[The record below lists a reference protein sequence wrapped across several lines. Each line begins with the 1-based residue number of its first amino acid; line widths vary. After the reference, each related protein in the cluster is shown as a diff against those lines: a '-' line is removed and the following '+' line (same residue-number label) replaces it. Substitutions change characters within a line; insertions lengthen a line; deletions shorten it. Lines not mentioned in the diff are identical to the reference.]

1 MTQYAFFFD
10 ESRCIDCRACAI
22 ACRDWNGIEPGPV
35 KWLRRFTWEEG
46 VFPEVKMHYL
56 FASCFHCEQPLC
68 LEACPNNALYKEE
81 RFGAVLV
88 DEARCQGA
96 HQCWIACPYGVPQF
110 ADDAPGTKMSKC
122 TMCIDRLVQG
132 QMPVCVNSCP
142 TRALDF
148 GPLEEMKARY
158 GDLQALA
165 GMPDPSE
172 TRPSIVFK
180 PASPKRQLVPY
191 DAGKALRLFGQ
202 RGEQLSPLYT
212 DPAAVT
218 EIPDGVVGK
227 DKLVLKA
234 PSIVEALAAT
244 RSDEW

>member
-22 ACRDWNGIEPGPV
+22 ACRDWNGIEPGAV

-46 VFPEVKMHYL
+46 SFPETKMHYL
-56 FASCFHCEQPLC
+56 FVSCFHCQQPLC
-68 LEACPNNALYKEE
+68 LEACPNNALYKED

-88 DEARCQGA
+88 DEERCKGA

-132 QMPVCVNSCP
+132 QMPACVNSCP

-148 GPLEEMKARY
+148 GPLEEMKSRY
-158 GDLQALA
+158 GNLQMLE

-172 TRPSIVFK
+172 TQPAIVFK

-191 DAGKALRLFGQ
+191 DNGKARQLFLQ
-202 RGEQLSPLYT
+202 RGENLPPLCT
-212 DPAAVT
+212 DPT
-218 EIPDGVVGK
+218 LITNLPDGLVGK
-227 DKLVLKA
+227 DKLVLKPKSTA
-234 PSIVEALAAT
+234 QSLNVT